1 MNWIITELHNM
12 PLILCG
18 IFYSILCVF
27 SIVTG
32 LIYASGRRKLNPLEL
47 SDKFMEKLSDEEK
60 LKKFTIKMGY
70 VTFIVGIVQGFTAF
84 AIFKGYNVFLNMFAV
99 GFTIFSI
106 CSVLFKLKGKINFFP
121 IIKLFFYVIIL
132 IILFLA
138 GINNYGASNEAVQYL
153 KNTENVKVSKI
164 EEGYFFDGPREKSAI
179 IFFPGAR
186 VQYTAYSKLMYKI
199 AENGQDCFLLSVP
212 LNLAFFNKNKP
223 DKIIKGYN
231 YEKWYMSGHSLGG
244 AVACI
249 YASDNQ
255 EKVTGI
261 ISLASYPTKEI
272 PSNIE
277 YISFYGEEDKILNF
291 EKFENSKKYLPD
303 NYQIF
308 VIDGGNHSGF
318 ANYGNQKGDGKSK
331 ITSDEQ
337 QNYVAEKISELCKYS
352 EDAN

>member
-18 IFYSILCVF
+18 IFYSVLCVF

-32 LIYASGRRKLNPLEL
+32 LIYASGKRKLNPLEL
-47 SDKFMEKLSDEEK
+47 SDKFMEKISDEE
-60 LKKFTIKMGY
+60 KFTIKMGW
-70 VTFIVGIVQGFTAF
+70 VTFVVGIVQGLTAL
-84 AIFKGYNVFLNMFAV
+84 AIFKGYNVLLNMFAV
-99 GFTIFSI
+99 WFTIFSI
-106 CSVLFKLKGKINFFP
+106 CSVLFKLKEKINIFP
-121 IIKLFFYVIIL
+121 IIKLIFYVIIL
-132 IILFLA
+132 IILLLS
-138 GINNYGASNEAVQYL
+138 GINNYSANKEAIQYL
-153 KNTENVKVSKI
+153 KSTEIVKVSKI
-164 EEGYFFDGPREKSAI
+164 KDGYFFDGPGDKAAI

-186 VQYTAYSKLMYKI
+186 VQYTAYSKLMYKF
-199 AENGQDCFLLSVP
+199 AKNGQDCFLLSTP
-212 LNLAFFNKNKP
+212 LNLAFFSVHKP
-223 DKIIKGYN
+223 DKIIKEYN
-231 YEKWYMSGHSLGG
+231 YEKWYISGHSLGG
-244 AVACI
+244 VVASI